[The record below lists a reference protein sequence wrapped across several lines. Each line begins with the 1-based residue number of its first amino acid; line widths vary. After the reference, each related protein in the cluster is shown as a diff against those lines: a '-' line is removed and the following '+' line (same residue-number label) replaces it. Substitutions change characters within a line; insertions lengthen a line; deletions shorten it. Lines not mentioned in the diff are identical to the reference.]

1 MDMLEFMVILTGVR
15 FVQYS
20 ALKSSNLTPVR
31 ITINSSISIS
41 SMKRSI
47 VRYNSAVGVG
57 NQCRI
62 SLSLSLGRTLANVV
76 ISMISKSW
84 VGGGQVSVCGSN
96 IGSIIRHE
104 GTIGVGHKTG
114 LAVHRSH
121 QAKKSQS

>member
-20 ALKSSNLTPVR
+20 ALKPSNLTPVR
-31 ITINSSISIS
+31 ITVNSSISIS

-62 SLSLSLGRTLANVV
+62 SLSLGLGRTLANVV

-84 VGGGQVSVCGSN
+84 VGGGKVSLGGSKV
-96 IGSIIRHE
+96 GSIIRHKS
-104 GTIGVGHKTG
+104 TIGI
-114 LAVHRSH
+114 SY
-121 QAKKSQS
+121 

>member
-20 ALKSSNLTPVR
+20 ALKPSNLTPVR

-62 SLSLSLGRTLANVV
+62 SLGLGRTLANVV
-76 ISMISKSW
+76 ISMISKSR
-84 VGGGQVSVCGSN
+84 VSGGKVSLGGSKV
-96 IGSIIRHE
+96 GSIIRHQ

-114 LAVHRSH
+114 LAVHR
-121 QAKKSQS
+121 